1 LVETMNVVRSGVT
14 SPRCTARPASI
25 SSEAITISTS
35 PGTGVRPSTG
45 GPVLAMAADFG
56 NSST

>member
-1 LVETMNVVRSGVT
+1 MNVVLSGVT

-25 SSEAITISTS
+25 SSDAMTMSTS

-45 GPVLAMAADFG
+45 GPVFDVVADFG